1 MPFGYF
7 VKDLQK
13 TWMNSRFSLYSFF
26 FSSETTNMVSEHLL
40 LLASIRFHLPLWWL
54 EVINPTR
61 VLWADLSSHNRWRI
75 LVAHFIFIMETIL
88 GLLSCRTLW
97 LGTIYNTW
105 SRAMMMALTAKNKV
119 GFVDGTI
126 SCVAADDL
134 LYNAW
139 ICCNS
144 MIISWL
150 LNFISREIVDSLMHS
165 ATTCEIW
172 NDLRDHFCQ
181 SNAPHI
187 FQLKKHLITL

>member
-1 MPFGYF
+1 
-7 VKDLQK
+7 
-13 TWMNSRFSLYSFF
+13 
-26 FSSETTNMVSEHLL
+26 
-40 LLASIRFHLPLWWL
+40 
-54 EVINPTR
+54 
-61 VLWADLSSHNRWRI
+61 
-75 LVAHFIFIMETIL
+75 
-88 GLLSCRTLW
+88 
-97 LGTIYNTW
+97 
-105 SRAMMMALTAKNKV
+105 MMMALMAKNKV